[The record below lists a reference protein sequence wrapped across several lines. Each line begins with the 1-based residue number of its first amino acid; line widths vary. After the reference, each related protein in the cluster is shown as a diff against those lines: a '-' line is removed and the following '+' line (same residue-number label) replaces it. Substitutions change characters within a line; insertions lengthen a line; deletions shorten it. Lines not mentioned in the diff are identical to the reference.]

1 MNPSM
6 SLDFVFASV
15 AALWEIC
22 DFAPPED
29 KHKSEQ
35 TMAAAEFKISLQKQR
50 NVRKRAAKVS
60 KVIILSQ

>member
-1 MNPSM
+1 M

-35 TMAAAEFKISLQKQR
+35 TMAAAEFKISQKQR

-60 KVIILSQ
+60 NVSLLPDLLK

>member
-1 MNPSM
+1 M
-6 SLDFVFASV
+6 SSAAFVFASV

-35 TMAAAEFKISLQKQR
+35 TMAAAEFKISQKQR

>member
-35 TMAAAEFKISLQKQR
+35 TMAAAEFKISSQK
-50 NVRKRAAKVS
+50 
-60 KVIILSQ
+60 

>member
-1 MNPSM
+1 M

-35 TMAAAEFKISLQKQR
+35 TMAAAEFKISQKQR

-60 KVIILSQ
+60 NVIILSQ

>member
-1 MNPSM
+1 M

-35 TMAAAEFKISLQKQR
+35 TMAAAEFEISQKQR

>member
-15 AALWEIC
+15 AALWVIC

-35 TMAAAEFKISLQKQR
+35 TMAAAEFKISQKQR

-60 KVIILSQ
+60 NVIILSQ

>member
-1 MNPSM
+1 M

-35 TMAAAEFKISLQKQR
+35 TMAAAEFKISQKQR